1 MSLAAGDL
9 DIAVEDSHSR
19 ALPEA
24 AVYLTDG
31 PNNGVPRV
39 KEAQVDQK
47 NRQFVP
53 RISVVQIGT
62 EVTFPNRDTIRHS
75 VYSFSRPKT
84 FQLKL
89 FAGKTPDPILFD
101 KLGIVDIGCNI
112 HDEMAAWI
120 LVVDTP
126 LFGKADNTGH
136 FVFRH
141 LKPGTYQLYAWY
153 PGLHAASAPRTVIVD
168 SSDST
173 GTTLHLD
180 VVPIDDDTQR

>member
-1 MSLAAGDL
+1 M
-9 DIAVEDSHSR
+9 
-19 ALPEA
+19 
-24 AVYLTDG
+24 YLTDG
-31 PNNGVPRV
+31 PGNGVPRV

-62 EVTFPNRDTIRHS
+62 EITFPNRDTVRHS

-101 KLGIVDIGCNI
+101 KLGVVGIGCNI
-112 HDEMAAWI
+112 HDEMAGWI

-141 LKPGTYQLYAWY
+141 LKPGTYQLYGWY
-153 PGLHAASAPRTVIVD
+153 PGLDAASPAQTVVVD
-168 SSDST
+168 SSDLAAAR
-173 GTTLHLD
+173 LHLD
-180 VVPIDDDTQR
+180 VKPLDDDPPR